1 MTWFDLAVFVVL
13 GVSVL
18 LGVMR
23 GLVKELMALGSWILA
38 FLLAKQF
45 AESAAAVMPAAL
57 SPAELRLAAG
67 FVIVLFG
74 ALVLFWVATLLMTE
88 AVKAAGLGS
97 ANHVLGGMFGFVRGV
112 LIVAIAVM
120 VASLTS
126 VPKHPGWRNAWLSP
140 PFEALALAARPWLP
154 TMLGSNFKFDT
165 D

>member
-23 GLVKELMALGSWILA
+23 GLVKELMALGSWLLA
-38 FLLAKQF
+38 FVLSKQF
-45 AESAAAVMPAAL
+45 APAAAAFMPSAL
-57 SPAELRLAAG
+57 DPAELRLAAG
-67 FVIVLFG
+67 FVVVLFG

-88 AVKAAGLGS
+88 AVKAVGLGG
-97 ANHVLGGMFGFVRGV
+97 ANNVLGGFFGLLRGV
-112 LIVAIAVM
+112 LIVVIAVM

-126 VPKHPGWRNAWLSP
+126 IPRHPGWRNAWLSP
-140 PFEALALAARPWLP
+140 PFEAIALAVRPWLP
-154 TMLGSNFKFDT
+154 PMLGGNVKFDS